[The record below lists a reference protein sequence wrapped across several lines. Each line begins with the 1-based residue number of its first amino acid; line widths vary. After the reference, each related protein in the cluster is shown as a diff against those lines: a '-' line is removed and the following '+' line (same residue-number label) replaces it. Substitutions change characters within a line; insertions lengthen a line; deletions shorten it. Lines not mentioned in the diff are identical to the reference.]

1 MSAPFVDPQDVA
13 RSAHGNALF
22 VNLMHFAR
30 TLRAAG
36 MNIGSGKILECLNAV
51 EAVGVERRD
60 DFYWTLHAVLVTKA
74 SDREVFD
81 QAFHVFWRNPNL
93 LERAFG
99 MTLPPLAS
107 GEAQPEALQRRVAE
121 AMASRMPDF
130 STDSRQDDE
139 LQEESSA
146 GWSASEQL
154 RQRDFEGMSAEELA
168 LAKQAISKLAVRL
181 KQVKSRRHQP
191 CSSGNRVDLR
201 RTLRR
206 SLRGGGRFSALER
219 TKVRLEPPPL
229 VLICD
234 ISGSMSRYSRICL
247 HFAHALSERFSRVYA
262 FVFGTRLT
270 HVSRHL
276 RDKDVDVALSRI
288 GHDAQDWDG
297 GTRIGECI
305 RHFNVAWSRRVLRHG
320 ATVALITDGL
330 DRDAGY
336 GLAKEM
342 ERLQKSC
349 SRLIC
354 LNPLLR
360 YDGYEPRAR
369 GMQAILPYVDRLSS
383 VHNLESLEQLAKA
396 LAE

>member
-1 MSAPFVDPQDVA
+1 M
-13 RSAHGNALF
+13 
-22 VNLMHFAR
+22 
-30 TLRAAG
+30 
-36 MNIGSGKILECLNAV
+36 
-51 EAVGVERRD
+51 
-60 DFYWTLHAVLVTKA
+60 LVTKA

-81 QAFHVFWRNPNL
+81 QAFHDFWRNPNL

-121 AMASRMPDF
+121 AMAGRMPDF

-168 LAKQAISKLAVRL
+168 LAKQAIAKLAVRL

-270 HVSRHL
+270 HEPPSSTKML
-276 RDKDVDVALSRI
+276 MSL
-288 GHDAQDWDG
+288 
-297 GTRIGECI
+297 C
-305 RHFNVAWSRRVLRHG
+305 L
-320 ATVALITDGL
+320 
-330 DRDAGY
+330 
-336 GLAKEM
+336 GLAMTHKTGTVGPVSVNVFATSTSLGLGVSCVTVR
-342 ERLQKSC
+342 RL
-349 SRLIC
+349 
-354 LNPLLR
+354 P
-360 YDGYEPRAR
+360 
-369 GMQAILPYVDRLSS
+369 
-383 VHNLESLEQLAKA
+383 
-396 LAE
+396 